1 MKPITE
7 IFSDAV
13 NVGETERI
21 ISGGVGAALIAM
33 SIRDIKTPTIA
44 TWLELATG
52 GLLLLRGVT
61 GYCPV
66 NAAIGRNS
74 AASEVPEEAEETFES
89 LAE

>member
-7 IFSDAV
+7 LFSDKV

-33 SIRDIKTPTIA
+33 CIRDLKTPTIA
-44 TWLELATG
+44 TWLELVTG

-66 NAAIGRNS
+66 NAAIGRNT
-74 AASEVPEEAEETFES
+74 AAEAEEIFEE